1 MAAPGQDGQR
11 WLEKGT
17 IFIRVIRQSTVRD
30 RKMMIPPQL
39 SWNVLSRSATLIV
52 SNGQQWGVEVIRNNE
67 GIWFCNKGWQRFA
80 EFYSLD
86 FGHFLVFKYKGHS
99 IFSVR
104 IFDRTTSVEID
115 YPIYNG
121 EETDGGADVADE
133 LNKRK
138 SPIENNEEILQGSN
152 SDHATGEP
160 SSSRELIRITDG
172 FTSERPFFRIQMNS
186 SYTSRG
192 QPHIPLSFADEH
204 ISKEEEWV
212 KLEVGDK
219 VWRIG
224 LSVQQNKDVTLSRGW
239 RSFVGD
245 NSLKPGDVCIFELMN
260 GWTNIRMKVNI
271 LKGDDV

>member
-1 MAAPGQDGQR
+1 MAAPGQR
-11 WLEKGT
+11 MLEEGSS
-17 IFIRVIRQSTVRD
+17 FIRVIRQSTVRD
-30 RKMMIPPQL
+30 RKMMMPPQL
-39 SWNVLSRSATLIV
+39 SWNVLPRSATLIV

-86 FGHFLVFKYKGHS
+86 FGHLLVFRYEGHS
-99 IFSVR
+99 IFSVC
-104 IFDRTTSVEID
+104 IFDRTTSKEID
-115 YPIYNG
+115 YPIYNS

-133 LNKRK
+133 LNNKKKRK
-138 SPIENNEEILQGSN
+138 YPIESNVEILQGSN
-152 SDHATGEP
+152 SDYASGEP
-160 SSSRELIRITDG
+160 SSSRELIGTADG
-172 FTSERPFFRIQMNS
+172 FTSDHPFFRIQMNS

-192 QPHIPLSFADEH
+192 QPHIPLSFANEH

-224 LSVQQNKDVTLSRGW
+224 LSVEQNKYVTLSRGW

-245 NSLKPGDVCIFELMN
+245 NSLKPGDVCIFELIN

-271 LKGDDV
+271 LKGDDA